1 MRGLGVEHG
10 AAVALGDDP
19 VLAVV
24 AVVAVP
30 LPWMPRL
37 AAAAPLL
44 LPVDLCVD
52 WLAGSHL

>member
-24 AVVAVP
+24 AVVAVA
-30 LPWMPRL
+30 LAGPRL

-52 WLAGSHL
+52 WLAGPHL